1 MDDILFLAQRIPY
14 PPDKGDKLRSF
25 HFLRCLARRRPVHL
39 GCFVDDPQDWRHA
52 AELKRMVASCC
63 LIPLDRRWAS
73 VRGLRGLATGEPLG
87 LPYYRDARMARWVE
101 TIMAERRPGMA
112 FVFSSQV
119 AQYLL
124 GRRRPPVTVMDF
136 CDVDSQK
143 WRQYAEKRRQP
154 MRWLY
159 TREAARLLAFERSVA
174 LTANASLFVSAA
186 ERDLF
191 RTLAPETATRVH
203 AIENGIDA
211 DTISPDHAYPRPFAD
226 PGPVAVFTGAM
237 DYWPNV
243 EAVAWFAGE
252 VLPLLRRQD
261 PAWRLMIVGSNPTAA
276 VTALASVPGVT
287 VTGRVPDVRPY
298 LAHASVVVAP
308 LLTARG
314 VQNKVLEGM
323 AMARPVVATP
333 QAHLGLDAE
342 AGVHLMVAEGPASF
356 AAAVRAAAGPAGA
369 AMAAAG
375 RRRVVER
382 YAWPSR
388 FAELDRLLETLGR

>member
-1 MDDILFLAQRIPY
+1 MPDILFLAQRIPY

-25 HFLRCLARRRPVHL
+25 HFLRFLAERHPVHL
-39 GCFVDDPQDWRHA
+39 GCFVDDPDDWRHA
-52 AELKRMVASCC
+52 SEVKRMVASCC

-73 VRGLRGLATGEPLG
+73 LRGLRGFATGEPLG
-87 LPYYRDARMARWVE
+87 LPYYRDARMTRWVD
-101 TIMAERRPGMA
+101 TVLAERRPGLA

-119 AQYLL
+119 APYVV
-124 GRRRPPVTVMDF
+124 GGRRPPLTVMDF

-159 TREAARLLAFERSVA
+159 HREAERLLAFERRVA
-174 LTANASLFVSAA
+174 LTADASLFVSAA

-191 RTLAPETATRVH
+191 QTLAPETAARIH
-203 AIENGIDA
+203 AIGNGIDA
-211 DTISPDHAYPRPFAD
+211 DTISPHHSYPRPFDEA
-226 PGPVAVFTGAM
+226 GPVAVFTGAM
-237 DYWPNV
+237 DYWPNI
-243 EAVAWFAGE
+243 EAVSWFTAE
-252 VLPLLRRQD
+252 VLPLLRRRA
-261 PAWRLMIVGSNPTAA
+261 PAWRLMIVGSNPSAA
-276 VTALASVPGVT
+276 VTALGATAGVT
-287 VTGRVPDVRPY
+287 VTGRVADVRPF

-333 QAHLGLDAE
+333 EANLGLDAE
-342 AGVHLMVAEGPASF
+342 AGAHLLVAEGPAAF
-356 AAAVRAAAGPAGA
+356 AAAVQRAAGPDGA
-369 AMAAAG
+369 EIGMAG

-388 FAELDRLLETLGR
+388 FADLDRLLETLGR